1 MKIYASQNND
11 NYYIV
16 NVFNRHTYARKQS
29 PKFGTKGECYQW
41 IGSMIFD
48 AGSEV
53 EIREVSTT
61 PVSHNQYSIYDPTAY
76 DIPNTAYGDGSYI
89 SHSLYES
96 GCVLKEK
103 LSKYAK

>member
-1 MKIYASQNND
+1 MKLYASQNND

-16 NVFNRHTYARKQS
+16 NVTNRHTYGHRQS

-41 IGSMIFD
+41 ISSMIFD
-48 AGSEV
+48 VGAEV

-61 PVSHNQYSIYDPTAY
+61 SVPHNRYSIYDPAAY
-76 DIPNTAYGDGSYI
+76 DIPNSAYGDGRYI
-89 SHSLYES
+89 SQSLYES
-96 GCVLKEK
+96 GCISKEK